1 MKARTNRIVRQLLN
15 VTSDRADQLLSQCD
29 GELKTAL
36 IVGRT
41 GVTPGESRRQ
51 LAETGGRIAVVLD
64 RHRATIQYP
73 DHVLGIDGG
82 GTHTHAIL
90 AQFANRTIR
99 TIGRGRAGS
108 ANVKSTSIATAF
120 AQINRA
126 VTEAFAVAGLPCG
139 AVGAACLGLA
149 GAGRPDDQA
158 AVRAWAEQNRLATSI
173 EVVGDVALPIA
184 LLPEHCGIVIVA
196 GTGSCVWGQ
205 AADGRTSRAGG
216 WGPIMGD
223 EGSGYGI
230 AVSALQAITRAAD
243 GRTRSTSL
251 TERLLGR
258 MNLAEP
264 TRLVAA
270 IHGGKW
276 DRAKLAMLAADVIR
290 AADEGD
296 SIAKEIVGHHVQE
309 LADSVAAV
317 VRRLGMARDGL
328 ALALA
333 GGLLTRAPTYRDR
346 LLVDLG
352 NRGLHPGHVI
362 EVSEPADGAVR
373 RAAAMLTSR

>member
-1 MKARTNRIVRQLLN
+1 V
-15 VTSDRADQLLSQCD
+15 
-29 GELKTAL
+29 
-36 IVGRT
+36 
-41 GVTPGESRRQ
+41 
-51 LAETGGRIAVVLD
+51 AER
-64 RHRATIQYP
+64 
-73 DHVLGIDGG
+73 
-82 GTHTHAIL
+82 
-90 AQFANRTIR
+90 
-99 TIGRGRAGS
+99 
-108 ANVKSTSIATAF
+108 
-120 AQINRA
+120 
-126 VTEAFAVAGLPCG
+126 
-139 AVGAACLGLA
+139 
-149 GAGRPDDQA
+149 
-158 AVRAWAEQNRLATSI
+158 NRLATKI

-205 AADGRTSRAGG
+205 AADGRTSRSGG

-243 GRTRSTSL
+243 GRARSTSL

-270 IHGGKW
+270 IHGGEW
-276 DRAKLAMLAADVIR
+276 DRAKLAMLASDVIR

-296 SIAKEIVGHHVQE
+296 SIAKEIVGHHVEE

-373 RAAAMLTSR
+373 RAAARLTSS